1 VYCLRP
7 FCNHDPPQLAEIWRS
22 QPPQRGIL
30 QPVSASLLE
39 HAVFS
44 KMHFDHRGLI
54 VATRDE
60 VPVGFVHAG
69 FGPNDEGTALDT
81 SLGTTH
87 VLMLRAGY
95 EDTGLADALLAASE
109 EYLSE
114 RGATVTYAGG
124 INPLNSFY
132 LGLYGGSEI
141 PGVLQSDQ
149 SLREA
154 CLRHSYSE
162 AGRVSILQCDLV
174 RFRPPVSHKVRQLRR
189 PTRVVEKHDA
199 IATNW
204 WDACVWGSQQRDC
217 FQLMD
222 KATERVIATA
232 SFWDIQP
239 LSACWGICTAGLFD
253 LRVESDWRRRGCA
266 SYLLGEAFRLLRR
279 RGVGTIEA
287 QAMSTNDAAHVMYR
301 ALGFVEVD
309 YGLIFRKNGAAQNGI
324 D

>member
-1 VYCLRP
+1 
-7 FCNHDPPQLAEIWRS
+7 
-22 QPPQRGIL
+22 
-30 QPVSASLLE
+30 
-39 HAVFS
+39 
-44 KMHFDHRGLI
+44 MHFDHRGLI